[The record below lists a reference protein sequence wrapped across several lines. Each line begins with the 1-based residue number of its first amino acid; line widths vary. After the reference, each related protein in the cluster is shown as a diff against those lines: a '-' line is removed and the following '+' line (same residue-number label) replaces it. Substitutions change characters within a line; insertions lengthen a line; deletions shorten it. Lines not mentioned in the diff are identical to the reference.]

1 MTCVVTTPNPIHTRT
16 VVSQVRT
23 VVGTL
28 QPMRNSDPS
37 CASPHVLSS
46 IWFSLLHVIM
56 STMSLLTCSSSS
68 PTLQRAEHADDP
80 DESLQN
86 SECVRK
92 PCPEGQQQCSR
103 TWAALHGV
111 TRPLIQPR
119 RRRPVPLRG
128 HTPAWARRCWGGH
141 RCYPH
146 IDLFY
151 STALSIVHNRVKRF
165 FSFFI
170 QAI

>member
-1 MTCVVTTPNPIHTRT
+1 MRDHTKSNPIHTRT
-16 VVSQVRT
+16 VVEYVQT

-28 QPMRNSDPS
+28 QPTRNSDPS

-86 SECVRK
+86 AFES
-92 PCPEGQQQCSR
+92 
-103 TWAALHGV
+103 L
-111 TRPLIQPR
+111 PR
-119 RRRPVPLRG
+119 GPATVQSHLGRVARG
-128 HTPAWARRCWGGH
+128 HPATGSATPPPPRPSAR
-141 RCYPH
+141 PH
-146 IDLFY
+146 TCLG
-151 STALSIVHNRVKRF
+151 TALLGRAPLLSPHRSILLNCIVHRSQSSETF
-165 FSFFI
+165 F
-170 QAI
+170 